1 MINSSDLPEVPTQ
14 PHSQNES
21 KANKRTRNQ
30 VIKEQHREQRVE
42 KLTNHPANWRR
53 QEKELLQV
61 NIKGPKL

>member
-42 KLTNHPANWRR
+42 KLMPNGGVKNKRDLPGEQLRER
-53 QEKELLQV
+53 Q
-61 NIKGPKL
+61 